1 MELEIQ
7 HLSCSNGKKKR
18 EVKVFTD
25 LNLVIPS
32 HAFFVILG
40 PSGCGKTTLLRA
52 LAGLKDYEGTIMENH
67 EPIDGLSA
75 KERGFAYISQ
85 EYALYPHMTVF
96 DNLAFPLKNQGERYD
111 AIFERVNQ
119 VASLLGLE
127 NFLTRKPR
135 QLSGGQCQRVALGR
149 ALIRLTEVYLLD
161 EPFSNLDEK
170 LSYELREL
178 LRTIHQESGATFIY
192 CTHQIEEALALGNE
206 LCVLSKDGE
215 VLQVGKPRDVYYHPQ
230 SEVVQELFQAY
241 NQSRKKFEE
250 AVRE

>member
-7 HLSCSNGKKKR
+7 HLSCSNGKKKK
-18 EVKVFTD
+18 EVKVFSD
-25 LNLVIPS
+25 LNLKIPS
-32 HAFFVILG
+32 HAFFVVLG

-52 LAGLKDYEGTIMENH
+52 LAGLKDYEGNILEDH
-67 EPIDGLSA
+67 EPIDGLSP

-96 DNLAFPLKNQGERYD
+96 DNLAFPLKNQGEHYD
-111 AIFERVNQ
+111 AIFQRVHQ

-127 NFLTRKPR
+127 NLLTRKPR

-192 CTHQIEEALALGNE
+192 CTHQIEEALTLGDE
-206 LCVLSKDGE
+206 LCVLSKDGR
-215 VLQVGKPRDVYYHPQ
+215 VLQVGKPRNVYYHPQ
-230 SEVVQELFQAY
+230 NKEVQELFQAY
-241 NQSRKKFEE
+241 DLSKKKFEE
-250 AVRE
+250 AVKE